1 MQGPM
6 QAMPALNPFP
16 LGLGPWLER
25 LRCWVLAE
33 PMTRPLNGQ
42 CCDRLRPRFIAQ
54 ALQQE
59 LPRQLGDG
67 AELVEWQ
74 WDSSTGQVRGLA
86 LVGNQLQRF
95 LWVPGLETFRLQPV
109 ASLRRKRWHLGLL
122 PREDPLA

>member
-1 MQGPM
+1 M
-6 QAMPALNPFP
+6 QATPALNPFP

-33 PMTRPLNGQ
+33 PMARPLNGQ
-42 CCDRLRPRFIAQ
+42 CCDRLRPRFIAH

-74 WDSSTGQVRGLA
+74 WDSSTGQVRGLLLA
-86 LVGNQLQRF
+86 ANQLQRF
-95 LWVPGLETFRLQPV
+95 QWIPGLEQFRLQPV
-109 ASLRRKRWHLGLL
+109 AELRLRSWPLRLLGSLRPQAQH
-122 PREDPLA
+122 